1 VFKPTGLSGG
11 EGVLIGREVD
21 PQTWRQALTA
31 STQTGSLVQEIVA
44 PNVETVI
51 EPQTGARSEWY
62 ALWAAFM
69 TPTGLSG
76 GGVRAVPP
84 GGSTVITMI
93 NNTQVRNTCLFT
105 C

>member
-1 VFKPTGLSGG
+1 M
-11 EGVLIGREVD
+11 
-21 PQTWRQALTA
+21 
-31 STQTGSLVQEIVA
+31 
-44 PNVETVI
+44 ETVI